1 MENNKRPTQAKMA
14 LEYMR
19 ERGSITSLE
28 AITELG
34 IMSFPKRICELEQMG
49 YLIKRRTEMVTNR
62 YGKRVL
68 IKRYSLIEEG
78 AV

>member
-1 MENNKRPTQAKMA
+1 MENNKRPTQANMA

-19 ERGSITSLE
+19 EHGSITSLE

-49 YLIKRRTEMVTNR
+49 YLIKKRSEMVTNR
-62 YGKRVL
+62 YGKRVMV
-68 IKRYSLIEEG
+68 KRYSLIEEG

>member
-1 MENNKRPTQAKMA
+1 MA

-19 ERGSITSLE
+19 EHGSITSLE
-28 AITELG
+28 AIQELG

-49 YLIKRRTEMVTNR
+49 YLIKKRSEMVTNR
-62 YGKRVL
+62 YGKRVMV
-68 IKRYSLIEEG
+68 KRYSIIEEG